1 MSKSFGTLLKVLLSV
16 SLAGV
21 ILYFVFR
28 KVDAAEFY
36 RKLKEVNYGWVVLT
50 MVISFF
56 TYFLR
61 AYRWK
66 LLIHPLG
73 YRPTSLRMFL
83 ALMSGYLAN
92 LVIPRIGEITR
103 CGVLFKSD
111 EVPVSSSFGTV
122 ITERIVDLI
131 SLIIILLLTLA
142 IQSEQLLAF
151 MKQTV
156 NLDLN
161 WGLILTLTVLTMLIG
176 TYFFVRFIY
185 PSRTKVG
192 EFSRGVI
199 QGLTSLRQVELG
211 KFLLATLGIWM
222 VYFFMSYWMV
232 FALTETSHLPWQVGF
247 AILSAGVIA
256 FALPVQSGFGTFHAL
271 VAAMLALYG
280 IDQTTGVFFA
290 SLLHTS
296 QLLAILFFGL
306 FAVVISFF
314 IKRNVDREKNST
326 ARAGH

>member
-1 MSKSFGTLLKVLLSV
+1 MSKSFLTILKVLLSV
-16 SLAGV
+16 TLAGV

-28 KVDAAEFY
+28 KIDAAAFY
-36 RKLKEVNYGWVVLT
+36 QKLKEVNYGWVVLT

-73 YRPTSLRMFL
+73 FRPTSLRMFL

-111 EVPVSSSFGTV
+111 QVPVSSSFGTV
-122 ITERIVDLI
+122 ITERLVDLI
-131 SLIIILLLTLA
+131 SLVIILLLTLV
-142 IQSEQLLAF
+142 IQSEELIAF
-151 MKQTV
+151 VNQTV
-156 NLDLN
+156 DTNLN
-161 WGLILTLTVLTMLIG
+161 WGMIVGVTIAVLLIG
-176 TYFFVRFIY
+176 TYLFFRFIY
-185 PSRTKVG
+185 PSHTKLG

-199 QGLTSLRQVELG
+199 MGLTSLRKVELG
-211 KFLLATLGIWM
+211 KFLLATLGIWL
-222 VYFFMSYWMV
+222 VYFLMSYWMV
-232 FALTETSHLPWQVGF
+232 FALNETAHLSWQVGL

-306 FAVVISFF
+306 IALVISIF
-314 IKRNVDREKNST
+314 IKRNVDKEQNSGSET
-326 ARAGH
+326 SH